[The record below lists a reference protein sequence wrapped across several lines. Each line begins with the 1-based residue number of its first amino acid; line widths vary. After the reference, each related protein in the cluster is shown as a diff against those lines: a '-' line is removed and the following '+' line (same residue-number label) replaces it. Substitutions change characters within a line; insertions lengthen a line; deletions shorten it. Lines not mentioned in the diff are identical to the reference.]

1 MFYYSDNLLDSLLL
15 SDIEHGDLTTRTLG
29 IGDRIG
35 IMTFSRR
42 LAGRVSGI
50 SVAEK
55 LLTKLSLKVETHIKE
70 GIDVAADTVLLT
82 AYGKA
87 EQLHQGWKVAQN
99 VIEWSC
105 GVANYMADM
114 LAMAQSINP
123 SIRIACT
130 RKSIPGTKSLA
141 IAAICHGGGILH
153 RAGIAETILLFAN
166 HRHFYKDPNDWL
178 SMITTLRSGAPEKQ
192 IIVEADNINEALCAL
207 SAQPDLLQLDK
218 FTPAEIK
225 QVMNVAKYNAPNCI
239 ILLAGG
245 VTKHNII
252 EFAKTGINLIVTSSP
267 YYAMPEDIKVR
278 LQPV

>member
-55 LLTKLSLKVETHIKE
+55 LLTKLSLKVETHIKD

-99 VIEWSC
+99 VS
-105 GVANYMADM
+105 N
-114 LAMAQSINP
+114 
-123 SIRIACT
+123 
-130 RKSIPGTKSLA
+130 GT
-141 IAAICHGGGILH
+141 
-153 RAGIAETILLFAN
+153 
-166 HRHFYKDPNDWL
+166 
-178 SMITTLRSGAPEKQ
+178 
-192 IIVEADNINEALCAL
+192 V
-207 SAQPDLLQLDK
+207 
-218 FTPAEIK
+218 
-225 QVMNVAKYNAPNCI
+225 V
-239 ILLAGG
+239 
-245 VTKHNII
+245 
-252 EFAKTGINLIVTSSP
+252 
-267 YYAMPEDIKVR
+267 
-278 LQPV
+278 